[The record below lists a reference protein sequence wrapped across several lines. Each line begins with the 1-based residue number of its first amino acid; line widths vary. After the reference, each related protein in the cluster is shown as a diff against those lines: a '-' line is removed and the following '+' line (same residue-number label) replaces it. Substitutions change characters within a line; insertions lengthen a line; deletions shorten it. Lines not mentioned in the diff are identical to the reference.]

1 MLFDIVHPAHVH
13 FFKHMLT
20 GLQQRGHQTRIV
32 AREKDVTTA
41 LLDRLGFEYETVG
54 RSGKKSLFG
63 MGGELLRRDL
73 VLARVARSFKP
84 DVIVTRNPAGAQT
97 GRLLGIPSIFDT
109 DDGKAAGIHFWSAAP
124 FAHVITTPD
133 CTDEDYGHRHVKY
146 PGYKQT
152 AYLHPNHF
160 KPDASVLQ
168 ALGVAPGER
177 YFIVRFV
184 AMVASHDLGE
194 GGLPAAAK
202 RALIDKLRA
211 RGRVF
216 LSSEDQLPDELLPM
230 KFPLPPDRLHDALAF
245 ADLLVGDS
253 QTVAAEAAVLGTP
266 SLRVSSWT
274 GRLAYLTELEKRYGL
289 TFAYHPKKADELM
302 AHVDRWLAEPSLR
315 QSLASQHQRLLAD
328 KVDMADWFV
337 KFLEAGAPLP
347 TYPRSGQGD
356 QHARAMG

>member
-1 MLFDIVHPAHVH
+1 MRVLFDIVHPAHVH
-13 FFKHMLT
+13 FFKHMIWELER
-20 GLQQRGHQTRIV
+20 RGHQTRIV

-41 LLDRLGFEYETVG
+41 LLERLGFRYETVG

-109 DDGKAAGIHFWSAAP
+109 DDGRAAGIHFWSAAP

-133 CTDEDYGHRHVKY
+133 CTDEDYGRRHVKY

-160 KPDASVLQ
+160 KPDQSVLE
-168 ALGVAPGER
+168 ALGVKPGER

-194 GGLPAAAK
+194 GGLPVEAK
-202 RALIDKLRA
+202 RQLIEKLQA

-216 LSSEDQLPDELLPM
+216 LSSEDELPPDLAKL
-230 KFPLPPDRLHDALAF
+230 KFPLPPDKLHDALSF

-274 GRLAYLTELEKRYGL
+274 GRLAYLTELETRYGL
-289 TFAYHPKKADELM
+289 TFAYQPTRAAELM
-302 AHVDRWLAEPSLR
+302 AHVDRWIAEPSLR
-315 QSLASQHQRLLAD
+315 ASLAPSHQRLLAD
-328 KVDMADWFV
+328 KVDTADWFV
-337 KFLEAGAPLP
+337 RFIEAGAPLA
-347 TYPRSGQGD
+347 TFKST
-356 QHARAMG
+356 

>member
-1 MLFDIVHPAHVH
+1 MKVLFDIVHPAHVH

-20 GLQQRGHQTRIV
+20 GLAKRGHETRIV

-41 LLDRLGFEYETVG
+41 LLDRLGFSYETVG

-63 MGGELLRRDL
+63 MGSELLRRDL

-84 DVIVTRNPAGAQT
+84 DMIVTRNPAGAQT
-97 GRLLGIPSIFDT
+97 GRLLGIPAIFDT

-133 CTDEDYGHRHVKY
+133 CSDEDYGRRHVKY

-160 KPDASVLQ
+160 TPDRSVLQ

-194 GGLPAAAK
+194 GGLPLAAK
-202 RALIDKLRA
+202 RTLIDKLRA

-216 LSSEDQLPDELLPM
+216 LSSEDQLPPELLPL

-302 AHVDRWLAEPSLR
+302 AHVDRWLAQPSLR
-315 QSLASQHQRLLAD
+315 QSLLPQHQRLLAD
-328 KVDMADWFV
+328 KVDMAEWFV
-337 KFLEAGAPLP
+337 NYLETRAP
-347 TYPRSGQGD
+347 R
-356 QHARAMG
+356 ARR

>member
-1 MLFDIVHPAHVH
+1 MRVLFDIVHPAHVH

-20 GLQQRGHQTRIV
+20 GLTRRGHQTSIV

-63 MGGELLRRDL
+63 MADELLRRDL
-73 VLARVARSFKP
+73 VLARVARRFKP
-84 DVIVTRNPAGAQT
+84 DLIVTRNPAGAQV
-97 GRLLGIPSIFDT
+97 GRLLGIPAIFDT

-124 FAHVITTPD
+124 FAHFITTPD
-133 CTDEDYGHRHVKY
+133 CTDEDYGRRHVKY

-160 KPDASVLQ
+160 KPNRAVLD
-168 ALGVAPGER
+168 ALGVAPGAR

-194 GGLPAAAK
+194 GGLSLDAK
-202 RALIDKLRA
+202 RKLIDKLRA

-216 LSSEDQLPDELLPM
+216 LSSEDQLPEELEPL
-230 KFPLPPDRLHDALAF
+230 KFPLAPDQLHDALAF
-245 ADLLVGDS
+245 ADLLIGDS

-274 GRLAYLTELEKRYGL
+274 GRLAYLTELERRYGL
-289 TFAYHPKKADELM
+289 TFAYHPKDEAQLF

-315 QSLASQHQRLLAD
+315 QTLAPQHARLLSD
-328 KVDMADWFV
+328 KVDVAAWFV
-337 KFLEAGAPLP
+337 DFLEK
-347 TYPRSGQGD
+347 QGE
-356 QHARAMG
+356 RR

>member
-1 MLFDIVHPAHVH
+1 MKFLFDIVHPAHVH

-20 GLQQRGHQTRIV
+20 GLAQRGHETRIV

-41 LLDRLGFEYETVG
+41 LLDRLGFNYETVG

-84 DVIVTRNPAGAQT
+84 DMIVTRNPAGAQT
-97 GRLLGIPSIFDT
+97 GRLLGIPAIFDT

-133 CTDEDYGHRHVKY
+133 CTDEDYGKRHVKY

-160 KPDASVLQ
+160 TPDRSVLS
-168 ALGVAPGER
+168 ALGVSEGER

-194 GGLPAAAK
+194 GGLPVAAK

-211 RGRVF
+211 KGRVF
-216 LSSEDQLPDELLPM
+216 LSSEDKLPDELAGM
-230 KFPLPPDRLHDALAF
+230 KFPLPPDKLHDALAF

-289 TFAYHPKKADELM
+289 TFAYHPDKAADLM
-302 AHVDRWLAEPSLR
+302 AHVERWLSEPSLR
-315 QSLASQHQRLLAD
+315 QSLAPAHQRLLAD
-328 KVDMADWFV
+328 KVDMAQWFV
-337 KFLEAGAPLP
+337 DYLENRAP
-347 TYPRSGQGD
+347 R
-356 QHARAMG
+356 ARR

>member
-1 MLFDIVHPAHVH
+1 MKVLFDIVHPAHVH

-20 GLQQRGHQTRIV
+20 GLAKRGHETRIV

-41 LLDRLGFEYETVG
+41 LLDRLGFSYETVG

-63 MGGELLRRDL
+63 MGSELLRRDL
-73 VLARVARSFKP
+73 VLARVARNFKP
-84 DVIVTRNPAGAQT
+84 DMIVTRNPAGAQT
-97 GRLLGIPSIFDT
+97 GRLLGIPAIFDT

-133 CTDEDYGHRHVKY
+133 CTDEDYGRRHVKY

-160 KPDASVLQ
+160 TPDRSVLQ

-194 GGLPAAAK
+194 GGLPVAAK
-202 RALIDKLRA
+202 RALIDKLST

-216 LSSEDQLPDELLPM
+216 LSSEDELPAELAQL

-289 TFAYHPKKADELM
+289 TFAYHPQKADALM

-315 QSLASQHQRLLAD
+315 QSLAPQHQRLLAD
-328 KVDMADWFV
+328 KVDVAEWFV
-337 KFLEAGAPLP
+337 DYLETRAP
-347 TYPRSGQGD
+347 R
-356 QHARAMG
+356 ARR

>member
-1 MLFDIVHPAHVH
+1 MRVLFDIVHPAHVH
-13 FFKHMLT
+13 FFKHMLR
-20 GLQQRGHQTRIV
+20 GLAQRGHQTSIV

-41 LLDRLGFEYETVG
+41 LLDRLGFSYETVG

-63 MGGELLRRDL
+63 MAGELVRRDL
-73 VLARVARSFKP
+73 ALAKVARRFRP
-84 DVIVTRNPAGAQT
+84 DVIVTRNPAGAQA
-97 GRLLGIPSIFDT
+97 GRLLGIPAVFDT

-133 CTDEDYGHRHVKY
+133 CSDEDYGHRHVKY

-160 KPDASVLQ
+160 TPDRNVLE
-168 ALGVAPGER
+168 ALGVSPGER

-184 AMVASHDLGE
+184 AMVASHDIGE
-194 GGLPAAAK
+194 GGLPPAAK
-202 RALIDKLRA
+202 RELIDKLRA

-216 LSSEDQLPDELLPM
+216 LSSEDELPDDLAPL

-245 ADLLVGDS
+245 ADLLIGDS

-274 GRLAYLTELEKRYGL
+274 GRLAYLTELEQRYGL
-289 TFAYHPKKADELM
+289 TFAYQPKQATELL
-302 AHVDRWLAEPSLR
+302 AHVDRWLNAPSLR
-315 QSLASQHQRLLAD
+315 ATLAPQHQRLLAD
-328 KVDMADWFV
+328 KVDTAQWFID
-337 KFLEAGAPLP
+337 FLEAGAPLP
-347 TYPRSGQGD
+347 TYAGTRRRS
-356 QHARAMG
+356 

>member
-1 MLFDIVHPAHVH
+1 MRVLFDIVHPAHVH
-13 FFKHMLT
+13 FFKHMLR
-20 GLQQRGHQTRIV
+20 GLEKRGHQTRIV

-41 LLDRLGFEYETVG
+41 LLDRLGFSYETVG

-63 MGGELLRRDL
+63 MAGELARRDL
-73 VLARVARSFKP
+73 ALAKVARSFKP
-84 DVIVTRNPAGAQT
+84 DVIVTRNPAGAQV
-97 GRLLGIPSIFDT
+97 GRLLGIPAIFDT
-109 DDGKAAGIHFWSAAP
+109 DDGKAAGIHFWSGAP

-152 AYLHPNHF
+152 AYLHPHHF
-160 KPDASVLQ
+160 TPDRSVLE

-184 AMVASHDLGE
+184 AMVASHDIGE

-202 RALIDKLRA
+202 RELIDRLRA

-216 LSSEDQLPDELLPM
+216 LSSEDSLPDELAAL
-230 KFPLPPDRLHDALAF
+230 KFPLAPDRLHDALAF
-245 ADLLVGDS
+245 ADLLIGDS

-274 GRLAYLTELEKRYGL
+274 GRLAYLTELQQRYEL
-289 TFAYHPKKADELM
+289 TFAYHPKQAAELL
-302 AHVDRWLAEPSLR
+302 AHVERWLNEPSLR
-315 QSLASQHQRLLAD
+315 ATLAPRHQQLLAD
-328 KVDMADWFV
+328 KVDTAQWFID
-337 KFLEAGAPLP
+337 FLESGAPLR
-347 TYPRSGQGD
+347 TWHER
-356 QHARAMG
+356 RI

>member
-1 MLFDIVHPAHVH
+1 MRILFDIVHPAHVH

-20 GLQQRGHQTRIV
+20 GLAKRGHQTCIV

-41 LLDRLGFEYETVG
+41 LLDRLGFPYESVG
-54 RSGKKSLFG
+54 RSAKKSIFG
-63 MGGELLRRDL
+63 MGRELLHRDL
-73 VLARVARSFKP
+73 ALAKVARRFEP
-84 DVIVTRNPAGAQT
+84 NMIVTRNPAGAQT
-97 GRLLGIPSIFDT
+97 GRLLNIPAIFDT
-109 DDGKAAGIHFWSAAP
+109 DDGKAAGIHFWAAAP

-133 CTDEDYGHRHVKY
+133 CNQESYGRRHVKY

-160 KPDASVLQ
+160 TPDRSVLQ
-168 ALGVAPGER
+168 QLGVAPGER

-202 RALIDKLRA
+202 RELIDKLRA

-216 LSSEDQLPDELLPM
+216 LSSEDKLPEDLQAL
-230 KFPLPPDRLHDALAF
+230 KFPLPPDKLHDALAF

-274 GRLAYLTELEKRYGL
+274 GRLAYLTELEERYGL
-289 TFAYHPKKADELM
+289 TFAYHPQQADRLL

-315 QSLASQHQRLLAD
+315 QTLAPQHARLLAD
-328 KVDMADWFV
+328 KVDVAQWFV
-337 KFLEAGAPLP
+337 DYLETRAP
-347 TYPRSGQGD
+347 R
-356 QHARAMG
+356 ARG

>member
-1 MLFDIVHPAHVH
+1 
-13 FFKHMLT
+13 
-20 GLQQRGHQTRIV
+20 
-32 AREKDVTTA
+32 
-41 LLDRLGFEYETVG
+41 
-54 RSGKKSLFG
+54 

-73 VLARVARSFKP
+73 VLAKVARQFKP
-84 DVIVTRNPAGAQT
+84 DMIVTRNPAGAQT
-97 GRLLGIPSIFDT
+97 GRLLGIPAIFDT

-133 CTDEDYGHRHVKY
+133 CTDEDYGRRHVKY

-160 KPDASVLQ
+160 TPDRSVLQ

-177 YFIVRFV
+177 YFMVRFV

-194 GGLPAAAK
+194 GGLPMAAK
-202 RALIDKLRA
+202 RALIDKLSA

-216 LSSEDQLPDELLPM
+216 LSSEAQLPPELLPL

-245 ADLLVGDS
+245 ADMLVGDS

-274 GRLAYLTELEKRYGL
+274 GRLAYLTELESRYGL
-289 TFAYHPKKADELM
+289 TFAYHPDKADELM

-315 QSLASQHQRLLAD
+315 QSLAPQHQRLLAD
-328 KVDMADWFV
+328 KVDMAEWFV
-337 KFLEAGAPLP
+337 DYLETRAP
-347 TYPRSGQGD
+347 R
-356 QHARAMG
+356 ARR

>member
-1 MLFDIVHPAHVH
+1 MKVLFDIVHPAHVH
-13 FFKHMLT
+13 FFKHMIW
-20 GLQQRGHQTRIV
+20 GLEKRGHETRIV
-32 AREKDVTTA
+32 ARDKDVTNA
-41 LLDRLGFEYETVG
+41 LLDRLGFRYETVG
-54 RSGKKSLFG
+54 KPKKSLFG
-63 MGGELLRRDL
+63 MAGELLRRDAA
-73 VLARVARSFKP
+73 LAKVARSFRA
-84 DVIVTRNPAGAQT
+84 DMIVTRNPAGAQT

-109 DDGKAAGIHFWSAAP
+109 DDGKAAGVHFWSAAP

-160 KPDASVLQ
+160 TPDRGVLS
-168 ALGVAPGER
+168 ALGVSEGER
-177 YFIVRFV
+177 YFVVRFV
-184 AMVASHDLGE
+184 AMGASHDVGE
-194 GGLPAAAK
+194 GGLPVEAK

-211 RGRVF
+211 QGRVF
-216 LSSEDQLPDELLPM
+216 ISSEGALPDDLQSL

-253 QTVAAEAAVLGTP
+253 QTMMAEAAVLGTP

-274 GRLAYLTELEKRYGL
+274 GRLAYLTELEHRYGL
-289 TFAYHPKKADELM
+289 TFAYTPDRAAELM

-315 QSLASQHQRLLAD
+315 ASLAASHRQLLTD

-347 TYPRSGQGD
+347 VYR
-356 QHARAMG
+356 AR

>member
-1 MLFDIVHPAHVH
+1 MRVLFDIVHPAHVH
-13 FFKHMLT
+13 FFKHMLRE
-20 GLQQRGHQTRIV
+20 LERRGHPTRIV

-63 MGGELLRRDL
+63 MGEELLRRDL
-73 VLARVARSFKP
+73 VLARVARKFKP
-84 DVIVTRNPAGAQT
+84 DLIVTRNPAGAQT
-97 GRLLGIPSIFDT
+97 GRLLGIQSIFDT
-109 DDGKAAGIHFWSAAP
+109 DDGRAAGIHFWSAAP
-124 FAHVITTPD
+124 FAHVITTTD
-133 CTDEDYGHRHVKY
+133 CTEEDYGRRHVKY

-160 KPDASVLQ
+160 KPDVSVLG
-168 ALGVAPGER
+168 ALGVEPGER

-194 GGLPAAAK
+194 GGLPIEAK
-202 RALIDKLRA
+202 RRLIEKLSA

-216 LSSEDQLPDELLPM
+216 LSSEDKLPPELSHM
-230 KFPLPPDRLHDALAF
+230 KFPLPPDKLHDALAF

-289 TFAYHPKKADELM
+289 TFAYHPKDAEQLL

-315 QSLASQHQRLLAD
+315 QSLAPAHAQLLKD
-328 KVDMADWFV
+328 KVDVSEWFV
-337 KFLEAGAPLP
+337 EFMERRAGA
-347 TYPRSGQGD
+347 R
-356 QHARAMG
+356 

>member
-1 MLFDIVHPAHVH
+1 MRILFDVVHPAHVH
-13 FFKHMLT
+13 FFKHMITELER
-20 GLQQRGHQTRIV
+20 RGHQTRIV

-41 LLDRLGFEYETVG
+41 LLDRLGFSYETVG
-54 RSGKKSLFG
+54 RSGKKSLWG

-73 VLARVARSFKP
+73 VLARVCRQFKP

-97 GRLLGIPSIFDT
+97 GRVLGIPSIFDT
-109 DDGKAAGIHFWSAAP
+109 DDGRAAGIHFWSAAP

-133 CTDEDYGHRHVKY
+133 CSDEDYGHRHVKY

-160 KPDASVLQ
+160 KPDTSVLE
-168 ALGVAPGER
+168 ALGVKAGER

-194 GGLPAAAK
+194 GGLPIAAK
-202 RALIDKLRA
+202 RRLIEKLQA

-216 LSSEDQLPDELLPM
+216 LSSEDGLPAELLPL
-230 KFPLPPDRLHDALAF
+230 KFPLPPDKLHDALAF

-274 GRLAYLTELEKRYGL
+274 GRLAYLTELEERYGL
-289 TFAYHPKKADELM
+289 TFAYQPARSEELM

-315 QSLASQHQRLLAD
+315 ASLAASHQRLLTD
-328 KVDMADWFV
+328 KVDTAQWFV
-337 KFLEAGAPLP
+337 SFIEAGAPLP
-347 TYPRSGQGD
+347 SYR
-356 QHARAMG
+356 ARR

>member
-1 MLFDIVHPAHVH
+1 MKVLFDIVHPAHVH

-20 GLQQRGHQTRIV
+20 GLAKRGHETRIV

-41 LLDRLGFEYETVG
+41 LLDRLGFSYDTVG

-63 MGGELLRRDL
+63 MGSELLRRDL
-73 VLARVARSFKP
+73 VLARVARQFKP
-84 DVIVTRNPAGAQT
+84 DMIVTRNPAGAQT
-97 GRLLGIPSIFDT
+97 GRLLGIPAIFDT

-133 CTDEDYGHRHVKY
+133 CTDEDYGRRHVKY

-160 KPDASVLQ
+160 TPDRSVLQ

-194 GGLPAAAK
+194 GGLPVAAK
-202 RALIDKLRA
+202 RALIDKLLA

-216 LSSEDQLPDELLPM
+216 LSSEDQLPPELLPL

-289 TFAYHPKKADELM
+289 TFAYHPKNADQLM

-315 QSLASQHQRLLAD
+315 DSLRPQHQRLLAD
-328 KVDMADWFV
+328 KVDMAEWFV
-337 KFLEAGAPLP
+337 DYLETRAP
-347 TYPRSGQGD
+347 R
-356 QHARAMG
+356 ARR

>member
-1 MLFDIVHPAHVH
+1 MRVLFDIVHPAHVH

-20 GLQQRGHQTRIV
+20 GLSKRGHETRIV

-41 LLDRLGFEYETVG
+41 LLDRLGFPYDTVG
-54 RSGKKSLFG
+54 RSAKKSLFG
-63 MGGELLRRDL
+63 MGRELLNRD
-73 VLARVARSFKP
+73 VALAKVAFKFKP
-84 DVIVTRNPAGAQT
+84 DMIVTRNPAGAQT

-133 CTDEDYGHRHVKY
+133 CTEEDYGKRHVKY

-160 KPDASVLQ
+160 TPDRGVLSS
-168 ALGVAPGER
+168 LGVAPGER

-184 AMVASHDLGE
+184 AMVASHDVGE
-194 GGLPAAAK
+194 GGLPVAAK
-202 RALIDKLRA
+202 RELIEKLRA
-211 RGRVF
+211 RGKVF
-216 LSSEDQLPDELLPM
+216 LSSEDQLPAELAHM
-230 KFPLPPDRLHDALAF
+230 KFPLPPDKLHDALAF

-289 TFAYHPKKADELM
+289 TFAYHPKNAGDLL

-315 QSLASQHQRLLAD
+315 QSLSSQHARLLAD
-328 KVDMADWFV
+328 KVDVAEWFV
-337 KFLEAGAPLP
+337 DYLENRAP
-347 TYPRSGQGD
+347 R
-356 QHARAMG
+356 RR

>member
-1 MLFDIVHPAHVH
+1 MKVLFDIVHPAHVH

-20 GLQQRGHQTRIV
+20 GLAKRGHETRIV

-41 LLDRLGFEYETVG
+41 LLDRLGFSYETVG

-63 MGGELLRRDL
+63 MGSELLRRDL

-84 DVIVTRNPAGAQT
+84 DMIVTRNPAGAQT
-97 GRLLGIPSIFDT
+97 GRLLGIPAIFDT

-133 CTDEDYGHRHVKY
+133 CTDEDYGRRHVKY
-146 PGYKQT
+146 PGYQQT

-160 KPDASVLQ
+160 TPDRSVLQ

-184 AMVASHDLGE
+184 AMVASHDIGE
-194 GGLPAAAK
+194 GGLSNADK
-202 RALIDKLRA
+202 RALIAKLQA

-216 LSSEDQLPDELLPM
+216 LSSEDQLPPDLLPL

-315 QSLASQHQRLLAD
+315 QSLRPQHQRLLTD
-328 KVDMADWFV
+328 KVDMAEWFV
-337 KFLEAGAPLP
+337 DYLVTRAP
-347 TYPRSGQGD
+347 RV
-356 QHARAMG
+356 RR

>member
-1 MLFDIVHPAHVH
+1 MKVLFDVVHPAHVH
-13 FFKHMLT
+13 FFKHMLS
-20 GLQQRGHQTRIV
+20 GLTQRGHQTRIV

-41 LLDRLGFEYETVG
+41 LLDRLGLSYETVG

-73 VLARVARSFKP
+73 ALARVARSFKP
-84 DVIVTRNPAGAQT
+84 DLIVTRNPAGAQV
-97 GRLLGIPSIFDT
+97 GRLLGIPAIFDT

-124 FAHVITTPD
+124 FAHFITTPD
-133 CTDEDYGHRHVKY
+133 CTDEDYGRRHVKY

-160 KPDASVLQ
+160 TADRSVLQ

-194 GGLPAAAK
+194 GGLPAQAK
-202 RALIDKLRA
+202 RTLIDKLRA
-211 RGRVF
+211 HGRVF
-216 LSSEDQLPDELLPM
+216 LSSEDQLPPELQPL

-274 GRLAYLTELEKRYGL
+274 GRLAYLTELQQRYGL
-289 TFAYHPKKADELM
+289 TFAYHPNDAAELM

-315 QSLASQHQRLLAD
+315 QSLAPQHQRLLVD
-328 KVDMADWFV
+328 KVDVAQWFV
-337 KFLEAGAPLP
+337 DFLEKRGGA
-347 TYPRSGQGD
+347 RG
-356 QHARAMG
+356 